1 MMDHKTMRQRDAKA
15 EFQLIIAGI
24 MENEEKRKELIEKY
38 SNPDGKHL
46 ENKNVQRILIGNWL
60 NNGSTMFL
68 KGATEDELTRVAEH
82 VVVLLMAIKYNL
94 DIYQSHKDKNLL
106 ELAEKYLVVDH
117 KKVKIT
123 KDDEILIKR
132 KELVE
137 KRAKEHEKKVEHRKE
152 MQQKI
157 QEYLDSGC
165 TYEYIADELAI
176 PESTVRN
183 IMKYHD

>member
-1 MMDHKTMRQRDAKA
+1 MMDHKTVRQRDAKA

-46 ENKNVQRILIGNWL
+46 QNKNVQRILIGNWL

-68 KGATEDELTRVAEH
+68 RGATEDELTRVAEH

-94 DIYQSHKDKNLL
+94 NVYQSHKDHNLL
-106 ELAEKYLVVDH
+106 ELAEKYLVDH
-117 KKVKIT
+117 KNVKIT
-123 KDDEILIKR
+123 KNDEILMKR

-137 KRAKEHEKKVEHRKE
+137 KARAKEH
-152 MQQKI
+152 
-157 QEYLDSGC
+157 D
-165 TYEYIADELAI
+165 
-176 PESTVRN
+176 
-183 IMKYHD
+183 

>member
-1 MMDHKTMRQRDAKA
+1 MMDHKTIRQRGARAD
-15 EFQLIIAGI
+15 FQLMIAGI
-24 MENEEKRKELIEKY
+24 MEDEEKRKELIKKY

-60 NNGSTMFL
+60 HNGAIML
-68 KGATEDELTRVAEH
+68 LRGATREELDRVAEH
-82 VVVLLMAIKYNL
+82 VVVLLMALKYNL
-94 DIYQSHKDKNLL
+94 DVYQSHRDQNLL
-106 ELAEKYLVVDH
+106 ELAEKYLVGY
-117 KKVKIT
+117 KKVNLT
-123 KDDEILIKR
+123 KDDEILMKR

-137 KRAKEHEKKVEHRKE
+137 RANAHRKE
-152 MQQKI
+152 MQEKI

-165 TYEYIADELAI
+165 TMEYTAKELGI

>member
-1 MMDHKTMRQRDAKA
+1 MLLR
-15 EFQLIIAGI
+15 
-24 MENEEKRKELIEKY
+24 
-38 SNPDGKHL
+38 
-46 ENKNVQRILIGNWL
+46 
-60 NNGSTMFL
+60 
-68 KGATEDELTRVAEH
+68 GATREELDRVAEH
-82 VVVLLMAIKYNL
+82 VVVLLMALKYNL
-94 DIYQSHKDKNLL
+94 DIYQSHKDHNLL
-106 ELAEKYLVVDH
+106 ELAEKYLVDH

-123 KDDEILIKR
+123 KNDEILMKR

-183 IMKYHD
+183 IMKYHN

>member
-1 MMDHKTMRQRDAKA
+1 MMDHKTILNRDAKA
-15 EFQLIIAGI
+15 EIQLLIAGI
-24 MENEEKRKELIEKY
+24 MENEQKRKELIEKY

-68 KGATEDELTRVAEH
+68 RGATREELERVAEH

-94 DIYQSHKDKNLL
+94 NVYQSHKDKNLL
-106 ELAEKYLVVDH
+106 ELAEKYLVDH

-123 KDDEILIKR
+123 KNDEILMKR